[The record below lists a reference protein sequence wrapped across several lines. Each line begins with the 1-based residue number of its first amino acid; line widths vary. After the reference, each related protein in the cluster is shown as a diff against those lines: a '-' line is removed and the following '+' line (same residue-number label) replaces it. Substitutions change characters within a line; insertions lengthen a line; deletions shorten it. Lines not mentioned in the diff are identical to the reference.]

1 VRLISLVL
9 ATAVAIV
16 LALPST
22 AAADGLPALS
32 IPLMN
37 QTPAMGGE
45 IDASWSAAARLS
57 LVNDFTYRHPATEAT
72 SVFVAQDKSAFDIG
86 FVVTQKESLTEAQE
100 TNGPGVANDDNV
112 TVYLFPQGTGG
123 FAYSFSANPRGARYQ
138 TSTENTAYSPQWIA
152 SSKITP
158 TGYSVTMRIPF
169 SLMRTGG
176 STVWRA
182 EFARTTVVAGS
193 TTIWAFTPGQRAISD
208 PSYAGTLRDIA
219 KQVQT
224 AAAPVRPQPRL
235 QLYGLGEMTT
245 RTQGGDTSRVGADL
259 SLPITPTASFV
270 ATVHPDYSNVE
281 VDQQTIAPN
290 AFQRQF
296 NEVRP
301 FFTQLTQYYNFAIG
315 CIYCPQSLYT
325 PIIPTFSDGYAVE
338 GTQGALSFSS
348 YNTTGF
354 ARNDQATALN
364 YFVKAS
370 SSKYGLGL
378 QQVGVDGPG
387 FHDIVDTFATGYVSN
402 RSGLFVYTNGG
413 QDRGTNV
420 TAPGLANYYE
430 VGSGYTSPTT
440 TAVLTYQSVGA
451 QYLPA
456 DGFVAQSDTA
466 GLESSISQTWNFSPT
481 AAVHDFNYSWYSSD
495 YRTHTGELA
504 QTNAIQTF
512 TIDFRDQLRVN
523 VFAGSSDVLV
533 TSNQL
538 LPFNANGVYLGYKAA
553 TTTPSYVQHLGG
565 AYYHGYLDNWTYL
578 TTQPLARDV
587 HVTFET
593 DENQYATAYPGER
606 SGRQWLERATVDWQL
621 NRNASFDLGVRR
633 LIGPNLPVSF
643 APPDFTP
650 LNAANVSVAF
660 HFLTAKNEFYAVYG
674 DPNSLSTKPALFLKW
689 IRYIGAEKGA

>member
-1 VRLISLVL
+1 
-9 ATAVAIV
+9 V
-16 LALPST
+16 LALPCA
-22 AAADGLPALS
+22 AAADGLPTLS
-32 IPLMN
+32 IPVAN

-45 IDASWSAAARLS
+45 IDASWSTAAKLS
-57 LVNDFTYRHPATEAT
+57 LDNDFTYRHSATEQT
-72 SVFVAQDKSAFDIG
+72 TIFVAQDKSAFDIG
-86 FVVTQKESLTEAQE
+86 FVVTQRESLTEAQE

-112 TVYLFPQGTGG
+112 TVYFFPQGAGG

-138 TSTENTAYSPQWIA
+138 TSSENTAYSPQWTA
-152 SSKITP
+152 TSKITP

-182 EFARTTVVAGS
+182 EFARTTVVTGS
-193 TTIWAFTPGQRAISD
+193 TTIWAFTPGQRSVSD
-208 PSYAGTLRDIA
+208 PSYAGTLHDVA
-219 KQVQT
+219 QHVQT
-224 AAAPVRPQPRL
+224 AAAPIRPQPRL
-235 QLYGLGEMTT
+235 QLYSLGEMTT
-245 RTQGGDTSRVGADL
+245 QAQGGDTSRVGADL

-270 ATVHPDYSNVE
+270 STVHPDYSNVE

-301 FFTQLTQYYNFAIG
+301 FFTQLTQYYDGAIG
-315 CIYCPQSLYT
+315 CINCPQSLYT
-325 PIIPTFSDGYAVE
+325 PIIPTFSNGYAVE
-338 GTQGALSFSS
+338 GTQGAFSFGS
-348 YNTTGF
+348 YDTTGQ

-364 YFVKAS
+364 YFVKGPS
-370 SSKYGLGL
+370 STYGLDL
-378 QQVGVDGPG
+378 QQVGMDEPG
-387 FHDIVDTFATGYVSN
+387 FHDRVDTYTTGYVSK
-402 RSGLFVYTNGG
+402 RSDLFIYTNGG
-413 QDRGTNV
+413 QDRGTGV
-420 TAPGLANYYE
+420 TTPNLANYFE
-430 VGSGYTSPTT
+430 IGSGYASPIT

-466 GLESSISQTWNFSPT
+466 GLESAITRNMNFSPT
-481 AAVHDFNYSWYSSD
+481 AAIHDIIYNWYSTD
-495 YRTHTGELA
+495 FRTHTGERA
-504 QTNAIQTF
+504 QTTATQTF
-512 TIDFRDQLRVN
+512 TFDFRDQIRLN
-523 VFAGSSDVLV
+523 VFTGSSDVLA

-538 LPFNANGVYLGYKAA
+538 LPFNANGVYLGFKAA
-553 TTTPSYVQHLGG
+553 TTTPTFVQHLGG
-565 AYYHGYLDNWTYL
+565 AYYHGKLDNWTYL

-593 DENQYATAYPGER
+593 DENQYSTEFVGEQ
-606 SGRQWLERATVDWQL
+606 SGRQWLQRATLDWQL
-621 NRNASFDLGVRR
+621 TRNASFDIGARR

-650 LNAANVSVAF
+650 LDAANVSVAF

-674 DPNSLSTKPALFLKW
+674 DPNSLATKPALFLKW

>member
-1 VRLISLVL
+1 MRLNFLVL
-9 ATAVAIV
+9 ATAIA
-16 LALPST
+16 LALPSA

-32 IPLMN
+32 IPLEA

-45 IDASWSAAARLS
+45 IDASWSTAAKLT
-57 LVNDFTYRHPATEAT
+57 LDNDFTYRHPATEPTA
-72 SVFVAQDKSAFDIG
+72 VFVAQDKSAIDIG

-112 TVYLFPQGTGG
+112 TVYLFPQGVGG

-152 SSKITP
+152 TSKITP

-169 SLMRTGG
+169 SLMRAGG

-182 EFARTTVVAGS
+182 EFARTTIVTGS
-193 TTIWAFTPGQRAISD
+193 TAIWAFTPGQRSVSD

-219 KQVQT
+219 QHVQT

-235 QLYGLGEMTT
+235 QLYSLGEVTT
-245 RTQGGDTSRVGADL
+245 RAQGGDTSRVGADL
-259 SLPITPTASFV
+259 SIPITPTASFV
-270 ATVHPDYSNVE
+270 STLHPDYSNVE

-315 CIYCPQSLYT
+315 CIGCPQSLYT
-325 PIIPTFSDGYAVE
+325 PIIPTFRDGYAIE

-348 YNTTGF
+348 YDTTGF

-364 YFVKAS
+364 YFVKGP
-370 SSKYGLGL
+370 SSKYGLDI
-378 QQVGVDGPG
+378 QQVGVDQPG
-387 FHDIVDTFATGYVSN
+387 FHDIVDTFTTGYVSK
-402 RSGLFVYTNGG
+402 RSNLFVYANGG

-420 TAPGLANYYE
+420 TAPNLGNYDE
-430 VGSGYTSPTT
+430 IGTGYASPITV
-440 TAVLTYQSVGA
+440 ASLSYQSVGA

-466 GLESSISQTWNFSPT
+466 GLETTLTRNWNFSPT
-481 AAVHDFNYSWYSSD
+481 ALVHDMTYSWYGTHFRS
-495 YRTHTGELA
+495 HTGELD
-504 QTNAIQTF
+504 QTSAAHTF
-512 TIDFRDQLRVN
+512 TFDFRGQLRLN
-523 VFAGSSDVLV
+523 VFTGSSDILV

-538 LPFNANGVYLGYKAA
+538 LPFNTNGVYLGYKAA
-553 TTTPSYVQHLGG
+553 TTTPSFVQHLAG
-565 AYYHGYLDNWTYL
+565 AYYHGSLDNWTYL
-578 TTQPLARDV
+578 TTQPLARDI
-587 HVTFET
+587 HVTFEA
-593 DENQYATAYPGER
+593 DENQYTTVYPGEK
-606 SGRQWLERATVDWQL
+606 SGRQWLERATLDWQL

-660 HFLTAKNEFYAVYG
+660 HFLTSKNEFYAVYG

-689 IRYIGAEKGA
+689 IRYIGAEKGT